1 MPRNEEG
8 EFELV
13 LGNKQLLSLFFIV
26 VVLLGVFFTMGYIVG
41 RSSSPSEPALA
52 SAPEAVPRTHPVEAP
67 RESPAEA
74 RYEPP
79 SERTVDVREADAS
92 PASIPTPPAKERPL
106 FVEPGAG
113 ETYLQVMAVA
123 RPDAELVAEALR
135 KKGLAAVVAAGP
147 TPAFYRVLVGPLSDT
162 ASIASARTE
171 IEGAGFKNPIVRKY

>member
-41 RSSSPSEPALA
+41 RSSSPGPDLA
-52 SAPEAVPRTHPVEAP
+52 SAPEAVSSAPPAEAP

-74 RYEPP
+74 AYEPP
-79 SERTVDVREADAS
+79 SQRTVEVREAAAPPT
-92 PASIPTPPAKERPL
+92 PAPTPPPRERPL
-106 FVEPGAG
+106 FVEPAAG

-135 KKGLAAVVAAGP
+135 KKGLAAAVAAGP
-147 TPAFYRVLVGPLSDT
+147 SPAFYRVLVGPLSDT
-162 ASIASARTE
+162 ASIASARAE

>member
-41 RSSSPSEPALA
+41 RSSPPSEPALA
-52 SAPEAVPRTHPVEAP
+52 SAPDAVSSAPATEAP

-74 RYEPP
+74 AYEPP
-79 SERTVDVREADAS
+79 SQRTVDVREAEA
-92 PASIPTPPAKERPL
+92 PPPSIPTPPARERPL
-106 FVEPGAG
+106 FVEPAAG

-147 TPAFYRVLVGPLSDT
+147 SPAFYRVLVGPLSDA
-162 ASIASARTE
+162 ASIPSARAQ